1 MANPL
6 PRGTI
11 PKLFRI
17 KRGGKEVGS
26 WNVTLKGKRINLR
39 TQDYL
44 LARERASQAVLSGVT
59 DFQDDTREPLEGGG
73 YSVGLPPVSRDSFG
87 AIPSGSD
94 DWATALNDAADS
106 VAQSGPAL
114 LPDTRP
120 EIPSTAAIPD
130 GYEPP
135 PPETPEEKP
144 SESGSTAIPP
154 ELFDNVLG
162 QVAMGLVQGQLMLHD
177 WLAKRWAGVELGE
190 VPFTGESAAARKV
203 GVAMW
208 KEALKD
214 LFPTDIPLPAY
225 LAAPLMVFMMGM
237 PVQIKGAKA
246 YDPNA
251 DKPSE

>member
-6 PRGTI
+6 PYGTI
-11 PKLFRI
+11 PKLFRL

-26 WNVTLKGKRINLR
+26 WQVTIKGKRVNLR

-44 LARERASQAVLSGVT
+44 LARDRARQAVLSGVT
-59 DFQDDTREPLEGGG
+59 DFQDDTREPLDGGG
-73 YSVGLPPVSRDSFG
+73 FAGNAPPVQR
-87 AIPSGSD
+87 ALPAGSD
-94 DWATALNDAADS
+94 DWASALDAAAASVVDS
-106 VAQSGPAL
+106 SAPPFDPQADKAEQAV
-114 LPDTRP
+114 
-120 EIPSTAAIPD
+120 PSAAIPD

-135 PPETPEEKP
+135 PETPP
-144 SESGSTAIPP
+144 DPPPESGGSTAIPP

-177 WLAKRWAGVELGE
+177 WLAKRWAGVKLGE

-251 DKPSE
+251 QQPTE